1 MILTLIFLMAATI
14 STRLLGRGT
23 SMVPMYWKR
32 SRTVC
37 NKRKAVILPPCNLRL
52 RSCNYPCNIWSK
64 PLNTKQRREQNTSL
78 DQFQP
83 SPLLSN
89 FDSRQHIKLFLL
101 NKQMILVDWFIYRYI
116 FELFLFVSQGQ
127 AF

>member
-1 MILTLIFLMAATI
+1 MQLSLQHMKQATKHK
-14 STRLLGRGT
+14 TVLL
-23 SMVPMYWKR
+23 
-32 SRTVC
+32 
-37 NKRKAVILPPCNLRL
+37 L
-52 RSCNYPCNIWSK
+52 
-64 PLNTKQRREQNTSL
+64 QRREQNTSL
-78 DQFQP
+78 EQFQP

-101 NKQMILVDWFIYRYI
+101 NKQMTLVDWFICRYI